1 MNVVRKCCKRKGDEG
16 ICFFLEGF
24 WLRVSLPKLPRC
36 RCKHVSQYKA
46 LLKKKKKKKGHV
58 GGGSGNI
65 SDDRTDDD
73 DDHDEDHDDLR
84 TRTKN

>member
-1 MNVVRKCCKRKGDEG
+1 M
-16 ICFFLEGF
+16 FFLEGF

-46 LLKKKKKKKGHV
+46 LLKKKKKGHV